1 MIMKI
6 ILEETAEHL
15 KGKRRVEIEWDQDD
29 MDIYEFRE
37 KLLEPALLAW
47 TYQPNTIAEL
57 FGDDD
62 EELGDDNAY
71 NTMYDFDDGNGL
83 VSAHKHKKGG
93 GWVADTAEV
102 DEFVYVGIDATVYG
116 NAKVSGNSQ
125 VYGNAKVF
133 GNAELFDVVYV
144 FGNSQVYG
152 EAKVFGDAKVYGN
165 AHVFGGAK
173 VSGEARVYDDAVVYG
188 NAKVYGNAHVC
199 GNALVY
205 EDAKIFNYKVTGKT
219 N

>member
-1 MIMKI
+1 MKI

-15 KGKRRVEIEWDQDD
+15 EGKRRVEIEWDQDD

-47 TYQPNTIAEL
+47 TYHPNTISEL

-102 DEFVYVGIDATVYG
+102 DDFVYVGIDATVYG
-116 NAKVSGNSQ
+116 NA
-125 VYGNAKVF
+125 
-133 GNAELFDVVYV
+133 L
-144 FGNSQVYG
+144 
-152 EAKVFGDAKVYGN
+152 
-165 AHVFGGAK
+165 VFGGAK
-173 VSGEARVYDDAVVYG
+173 VSGEARVYDEAVVYGDARVYG
-188 NAKVYGNAHVC
+188 NAKVYGDAR
-199 GNALVY
+199 VY
-205 EDAKIFNYKVTGKT
+205 DNDKVTGKT

>member
-1 MIMKI
+1 MKI

-47 TYQPNTIAEL
+47 TYHPNTISEL

-102 DEFVYVGIDATVYG
+102 DEFVYVGEDATVYG
-116 NAKVSGNSQ
+116 NA
-125 VYGNAKVF
+125 
-133 GNAELFDVVYV
+133 L
-144 FGNSQVYG
+144 
-152 EAKVFGDAKVYGN
+152 
-165 AHVFGGAK
+165 VFGGAK
-173 VSGEARVYDDAVVYG
+173 VSGEARVYDEAVVYGDARVYG
-188 NAKVYGNAHVC
+188 NAKVYGDAR
-199 GNALVY
+199 VY
-205 EDAKIFNYKVTGKT
+205 DNDKVTGKT